1 MMTDFFLTQVR
12 AYLQEAF
19 TSSVET
25 LNSRY
30 PDLGLQDIASWSSG
44 FTGVSAGLQAY
55 PGCLT
60 LVSSKTIDT
69 RDFTT
74 FSLTIGIGVTS
85 DDSERLELLGGI
97 WEDILED
104 AIRADS
110 SLGGSCVTA
119 DQVSITSDCVSHVYL
134 IEAKLECAFDR
145 TAWKKTAEEAALAAI
160 AGSGE
165 KEDGSDQEKK
175 DENGE
180 VVPMPEV
187 SSGDG
192 PIPSGEG
199 SGVLSPLSDDYDG
212 NLQRGGEEE
221 TFVWVNN
228 LGERNGS
235 NGR

>member
-1 MMTDFFLTQVR
+1 MMTEFFLTQVR
-12 AYLQEAF
+12 AYLKKAF
-19 TSSVET
+19 SSSVAD
-25 LNSRY
+25 LNGLY
-30 PDLGLQDIASWSSG
+30 PDLGLQDIASWASG
-44 FTGVSAGLQAY
+44 FAGVSAGLQAY

-85 DDSERLELLGGI
+85 DDPERLEQLGGI

-110 SLGGSCVTA
+110 SLGGACVTA

-134 IEAKLECAFDR
+134 IEAKMECSFDR
-145 TAWKKTAEEAALAAI
+145 TSWKKTAEEAALAAI
-160 AGSGE
+160 NGSRE
-165 KEDGSDQEKK
+165 EEDGSDQEK
-175 DENGE
+175 DNESGE
-180 VVPMPEV
+180 VVPVPEV

-192 PIPSGEG
+192 TISSGEG

-212 NLQRGGEEE
+212 DLQRGGEED